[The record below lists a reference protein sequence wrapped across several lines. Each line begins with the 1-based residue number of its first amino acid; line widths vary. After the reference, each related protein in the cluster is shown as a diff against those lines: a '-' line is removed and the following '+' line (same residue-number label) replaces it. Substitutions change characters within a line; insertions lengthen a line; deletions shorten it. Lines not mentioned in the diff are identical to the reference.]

1 MIAAI
6 IRGSLNNRILIL
18 LIAALLSVLGGHALK
33 NTPVDAIPDLS
44 DVQIII
50 KTSYPGQ
57 APSLVEKRITYPLSS
72 ALLSVPGARTVR
84 GFSFY
89 GDSFVYVIF
98 KDGTDI
104 YWARSRVLEYL
115 NQATKK
121 LPPGVTPELGPDAS
135 GVGWVYIYALHDAS
149 GQHDLAQLR
158 SLHDWLLRFELQTLP
173 GVAEVA
179 PIGGMVKQYQIVPDP
194 QKLLYYGVPLMHIKN
209 AVEHNNRETGLA
221 AIELAEAETMLR
233 ATGYINNAAQL
244 GQTPLG
250 LMDKSGSPIL
260 LNQVAD
266 IIETPAMRRGVAELN
281 GQGEV
286 VGGVVVMRNG
296 ENAQETI
303 ISVKNKL
310 EELKKSLP
318 PGVEIVPVYDRSRLI
333 TRAVNNLWQK
343 VGEELI
349 LLAVLLFVF
358 ILSARSVLVAM
369 ITLPIGIMVS
379 FLFMQ
384 WQGINANIM
393 SLGGI
398 AIALGAMVDGA
409 IVMIENLHRKL
420 GSQLEHNNHWQI
432 VYESAVEIG
441 PTLFFSLLI
450 VTVAFMPVFTLEGE
464 EGRLFRPLALTKTYA
479 MATAAVISITLMP
492 VLLYYCVHGTAD
504 KRVHTRF
511 SAYLNPNRLQARL
524 LRGYHPLLNYCLQHA
539 RLFLIGA
546 VVLVL
551 VALIPLRHL
560 SSEFMPPLDEGDIM
574 YMPTTYPGISIGKAR
589 ELLQQTDKII
599 RALPE
604 VESVFGKVGRAE
616 TATDPAPISMIETF
630 IQLKPRSQWRQG
642 KTTADLMA
650 ELERSIKFPGVTNAW
665 VMPIKTRID
674 MLATGMKT
682 PLGIKLAGPDIQ
694 TLENLGTQLENI
706 LSKLPQTRAA
716 YSERSLG
723 GRYLT
728 IDINKQAAASYGL
741 SLDDIHEWL
750 QMSVGDMAIA
760 ESVEGAERYPIALR
774 FPDNYRDTPERLR
787 DLPITAKNG
796 ARIRL
801 SDVAELRMESG
812 AHMLKSENGRLNN
825 WIYLDIG
832 DADIQQYVEHV
843 TQIIK
848 QEINWPS
855 GYTLRWAGQYESI
868 ERVRTSL
875 SFIIPLTLSLIAL
888 LLFLNFRRLSDVII
902 LLASLPF
909 ALIGGLILVAL
920 LDFKISVAVI
930 VGFIALAGLSIA
942 TSALMLQV
950 LRANIP
956 DDIKLSSLQLRERV
970 IYFASLR
977 LRPVLMTAAAMIA
990 GLLPV
995 MFGSEPGSEVMSR
1008 IAAPVIGGLLTSVVL
1023 TLLVLPA
1030 VYLLLCR
1037 LEIAH
1042 KPITE
1047 ART

>member
-18 LIAALLSVLGGHALK
+18 LIAAFLSVLGAHALK

-57 APSLVEKRITYPLSS
+57 APALVEKHITYPLSS

-115 NQATKK
+115 NQAAKK

-158 SLHDWLLRFELQTLP
+158 SLQDWLLRFELQTLP

-194 QKLLYYGVPLMHIKN
+194 QKLLYYGIPLMHIKN

-266 IIETPAMRRGVAELN
+266 IIEAPAMRRGIAELN
-281 GQGEV
+281 GHGEV
-286 VGGVVVMRNG
+286 VGGVVVMRQG
-296 ENAQETI
+296 ENAQNTI
-303 ISVKNKL
+303 TAVKNKL
-310 EELKKSLP
+310 AELKKSLP
-318 PGVEIVPVYDRSRLI
+318 AGVEITPVYDRSRLI
-333 TRAVNNLWQK
+333 TRAINNLWHK
-343 VGEELI
+343 VGEELV
-349 LLAVLLFVF
+349 LLAILLFVF
-358 ILSARSVLVAM
+358 ILSVRSVLVAM
-369 ITLPIGIMVS
+369 ITLPIGILAS

-384 WQGINANIM
+384 WQGVNANIM

-420 GSQLEHNNHWQI
+420 DTQPNQNNHWQV
-432 VYESAVEIG
+432 VYESALEIG

-492 VLLYYCVHGTAD
+492 VLLYYCVRGTSSA
-504 KRVHTRF
+504 KKQSRF
-511 SAYLNPNRLQARL
+511 STYLNPHRLQTRL
-524 LRGYHPLLNYCLQHA
+524 LSVYHPILGYCLHRP
-539 RLFLIGA
+539 RLFLISA
-546 VVLVL
+546 AALIL
-551 VALIPLRHL
+551 LTLIPLRHL
-560 SSEFMPPLDEGDIM
+560 SSEFMPPLDEGDLM

-599 RALPE
+599 RTLPE

-630 IQLKPRSQWRQG
+630 IQLKPRSQWRPG
-642 KTTADLMA
+642 KTTEDLIA
-650 ELERSIKFPGVTNAW
+650 ELEHSIKFPGVTNAW

-694 TLENLGTQLENI
+694 TLENLGTQLETI
-706 LSKLPQTRAA
+706 LAKLPQTRAA

-728 IDINKQAAASYGL
+728 IDINKQAAATYGL

-760 ESVEGAERYPIALR
+760 ETVEGAERYPIALR
-774 FPDNYRDTPERLR
+774 FADNYRDTPERLR
-787 DLPITAKNG
+787 DLPIIAKNG

-801 SDVAELRMESG
+801 NDVAELRMEGG
-812 AHMLKSENGRLNN
+812 AHMLKSENARLNN

-832 DADIQQYVEHV
+832 DADIQRYVQQV
-843 TQIIK
+843 TKIIA
-848 QEINWPS
+848 QEISWPS

-875 SFIIPLTLSLIAL
+875 NFIIPLTLGLIAL
-888 LLFLNFRRLSDVII
+888 LLFLNFRRLSDVVI
-902 LLASLPF
+902 LLGSLPF
-909 ALIGGLILVAL
+909 ALIGGLALVAL
-920 LDFKISVAVI
+920 LDFKISVAVV

-956 DDIKLSSLQLRERV
+956 DNINLNSQQLRERI

-1008 IAAPVIGGLLTSVVL
+1008 IAAPVIGGLLTSVLL

-1030 VYLLLCR
+1030 VYLLLR
-1037 LEIAH
+1037 SLAVVN
-1042 KPITE
+1042 KPVTE
-1047 ART
+1047 A